1 MGLDGVELVIAT
13 EETFGIKIE
22 DAEASRTV
30 TVGQW
35 YELVCNKLKIESQNS
50 CATQK
55 AFYTLRKQIISLLNI
70 KRSEIRPDTLVETI
84 FPLSTRKHIW
94 EIFVKNTPLKLPIL
108 RFPPWVYK
116 IMVSYVILVL
126 LIIVGYWILYATLW
140 LHRGELN
147 VFIGAIEISV
157 VSFSLFWLF
166 YKIAFPFSVYLPSS
180 CRTLGDLSREVLVL
194 NTEHFKPFSEKDI
207 WVILVNL
214 ISEQLGIE
222 KDRIKP
228 ESSFVKDL
236 GLD

>member
-30 TVGQW
+30 TVGQF

-55 AFYTLRKQIISLLNI
+55 AFYALRKQLISLLNI
-70 KRSEIRPDTLVETI
+70 KRSEIRPDTLVATI

-94 EIFVKNTPLKLPIL
+94 EIFVKNTSLKLPTL

-116 IMVSYVILVL
+116 IMVSYVILVIM
-126 LIIVGYWILYATLW
+126 IIVGYFIHYSTLW
-140 LHRGELN
+140 LHQKEQNL
-147 VFIGAIEISV
+147 FIGAIEISV

-166 YKIAFPFSVYLPSS
+166 RKTTFPLRVHLPSS
-180 CRTLGDLSREVLVL
+180 CRTLGDLSKEVLVL
-194 NTEHFKPFSEKDI
+194 NTEYFKPFSEKDI

-214 ISEQLGIE
+214 ISDQLGIE
-222 KDRIKP
+222 KDIIKP

-236 GLD
+236 GLN